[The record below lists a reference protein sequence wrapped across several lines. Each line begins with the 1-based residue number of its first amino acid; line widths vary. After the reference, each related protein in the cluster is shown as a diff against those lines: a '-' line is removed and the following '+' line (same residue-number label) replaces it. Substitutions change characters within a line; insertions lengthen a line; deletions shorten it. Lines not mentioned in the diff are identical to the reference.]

1 MLHVHTPQ
9 LEALQNALRY
19 PSFKER
25 EENNSGDI
33 QFSQVQRSI
42 KVIQRQCFS
51 KIASEQ

>member
-1 MLHVHTPQ
+1 MLHVHTPR

-19 PSFKER
+19 PSFKWK
-25 EENNSGDI
+25 ENNSGDI

-42 KVIQRQCFS
+42 KVIQRQCFP